1 MISMK
6 THSSVLRVRSGAHDG
21 KSSETQSNLCE
32 ASPGPSPTSILFLAQ
47 CSDIACGAATGFDS
61 GEPRS
66 MVSTVL
72 GSVRVADPS
81 LLPFESGSE

>member
-1 MISMK
+1 MISME
-6 THSSVLRVRSGAHDG
+6 TQASALQVRSGAHDG
-21 KSSETQSNLCE
+21 KSCETQSSLCG
-32 ASPGPSPTSILFLAQ
+32 ALPNPSPTRVLFLAQ
-47 CSDIACGAATGFDS
+47 HPAIAYGAATGFDS

-72 GSVRVADPS
+72 GSVCVADPL